1 MAPVFPGGTMKCM
14 PQAAYSSTILK
25 PLSATILLYLKI
37 MSKIY
42 DFSVIALSLILPV
55 YAFEINVITEFGVT
69 QTKNFSDVMFVIR
82 PGSAL

>member
-1 MAPVFPGGTMKCM
+1 MAPLFPGGTMKCM
-14 PQAAYSSTILK
+14 QRAAQSSRILK
-25 PLSATILLYLKI
+25 SLSVVMLLYLGI
-37 MSKIY
+37 ISKNS